1 MKVLIHKGT
10 ITQINII
17 NVHTYIIVTSVVI
30 YAYGSLHITYLVIR
44 AVTVPAANI
53 IGTTITECVDN
64 NPIPD
69 IP

>member
-1 MKVLIHKGT
+1 M

-17 NVHTYIIVTSVVI
+17 NVHTYIIVTSVIIWLV
-30 YAYGSLHITYLVIR
+30 YAYGSLHIIYLVIR

-53 IGTTITECVDN
+53 IGTTTTECVDN